1 MKEVDKM
8 TRRKLNNP
16 KTARTSLCFT
26 EQELQYWREYCKEN
40 NFSSFSEFVR
50 QAINLLI
57 RENKNA

>member
-1 MKEVDKM
+1 M
-8 TRRKLNNP
+8 TRRKLDNP

-26 EQELQYWREYCKEN
+26 EQELQSWREYCKNN

-57 RENKNA
+57 RENKNV